1 MALPNPGNSISLS
14 QINTELGRASNAQI
28 SLNTAEDS
36 GYVAINGCSQY
47 RPRAVNPATFSEW
60 YRYNHSATCYL
71 CYNGSNAI
79 TGSFNLSPS
88 GSQTLYFP
96 ISFQGAVG
104 NSTLTLITSSVT
116 GGTLANVQ
124 VLFGQYNTSFNQ
136 YVFLGSL
143 DTSVYATGITN
154 TTVTSLSNGIRAAD
168 YTNTDTI
175 DYIIFYLQAGS
186 GGSSVTGNYEIRFSC
201 PTIPSCG
208 NTLTTA
214 VGNCQVEDWHWLD
227 AGTSSR
233 NITLTYSLASG
244 FNATPKLTIKDQNN
258 NTIVNAA
265 TVSAGSNQTYT
276 FYFNYTG
283 YQYIKILFFDD
294 YSC

>member
-79 TGSFNLSPS
+79 TGSFNLSPN
-88 GSQTLYFP
+88 GGQILYFP

-116 GGTLANVQ
+116 GGTLGVQ
-124 VLFGQYNTSFNQ
+124 VLFGQYSTLFNQ
-136 YVFLGSL
+136 YIFLGSL
-143 DTSVYATGITN
+143 ETGIYASGITN
-154 TTVTSLSNGIRAAD
+154 TTLTSTSNGVRAAD
-168 YTNTDTI
+168 YTNTDTL
-175 DYIIFYLQAGS
+175 DYIIFYIQNN

>member
-14 QINTELGRASNAQI
+14 QINTELGRSSNAQI

-47 RPRAVNPATFSEW
+47 RPRAANPAKMSEW
-60 YRYNHSATCYL
+60 YRYNHSATCYY

-79 TGSFNLSPS
+79 TGSFNLSS
-88 GSQTLYFP
+88 TSQTLYFP

-104 NSTLTLITSSVT
+104 NSTITLITSSVT
-116 GGTLANVQ
+116 GGTIASAQ
-124 VLFGQYNTSFNQ
+124 VVFGQYSNTYNQ
-136 YVFLGSL
+136 YVFLNSL
-143 DTSVYATGITN
+143 DPALYETSITN
-154 TTVTSLSNGIRAAD
+154 TTATSESIGIRAAD
-168 YTNTDTI
+168 YTGTDTI
-175 DYIIFYLQAGS
+175 DYIIFYLQTNG
-186 GGSSVTGNYEIRFSC
+186 SVTGNYEIRFSC
-201 PTIPSCG
+201 PTIPTCG

-214 VGNCQVEDWHWLD
+214 VGGCQAEDWNWLD

-244 FNATPKLTIKDQNN
+244 FNTTPKLTIKDENN

-276 FYFNYTG
+276 FYFTYSG
-283 YQYIKILFFDD
+283 YRYIKVLFYDD
-294 YSC
+294 ASC